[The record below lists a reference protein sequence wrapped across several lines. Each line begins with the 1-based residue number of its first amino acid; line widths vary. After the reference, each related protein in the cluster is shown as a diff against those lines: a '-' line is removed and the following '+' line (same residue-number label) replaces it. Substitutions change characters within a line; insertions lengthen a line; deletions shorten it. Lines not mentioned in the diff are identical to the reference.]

1 LEPCSEG
8 SKYDL
13 RSLKLQCKLLMLPP
27 FVTLLSGLTDLCISS
42 ATLTQGLLS
51 ALANLGKLLYL
62 KLIADLLEGFEIK
75 HGAFPSLRRLS
86 FQVQSLA
93 LASTTI
99 EQGALPNLVSLQL
112 LCRDLVVH
120 LQGMDIRHFKHLKE
134 VTIDAE
140 VTAQERQHW
149 EHAAKKHPNRPRL
162 MLVKTANQIESEE
175 LGPGPCAMREKRKIC
190 PAEPSLDD
198 ALDSSLKKMR
208 LSESSSWSQAIVHPV
223 MGADTMASS
232 SIAIP
237 LHADE
242 SGGWMQQ
249 HSRS

>member
-1 LEPCSEG
+1 VVG
-8 SKYDL
+8 
-13 RSLKLQCKLLMLPP
+13 
-27 FVTLLSGLTDLCISS
+27 LS
-42 ATLTQGLLS
+42 
-51 ALANLGKLLYL
+51 
-62 KLIADLLEGFEIK
+62 
-75 HGAFPSLRRLS
+75 
-86 FQVQSLA
+86 
-93 LASTTI
+93 
-99 EQGALPNLVSLQL
+99 
-112 LCRDLVVH
+112 
-120 LQGMDIRHFKHLKE
+120 GMDIRHFKHLKE
-134 VTIDAE
+134 ITIDADT
-140 VTAQERQHW
+140 TAQERQHW
-149 EHAAKKHPNRPRL
+149 EHAAKKHPNRPRV

-175 LGPGPCAMREKRKIC
+175 LGLGPGPCAMREKRKRC

-208 LSESSSWSQAIVHPV
+208 LSESPSWSQAIVDPV